1 MKKLFRTA
9 FLLLCLPLFIFST
22 CDTGEEEEAS
32 LNLSCGSSMP
42 SGFHCITAAG
52 KSTTTTYDIPE
63 LFGSWDSDD
72 FDFCV
77 KYNSDG
83 TGTITYKPSAFVTGS
98 VQRIKWGAMVNS
110 KGELLVSGSG
120 TNYIAH
126 ESLDGTP
133 VDAQITLLSFKRST
147 KQWYG
152 FDLVSVSSCPT
163 ASGGSSGTGGSGTGG
178 SGTGG
183 TGTGTTTGQIM
194 FWTAS
199 DQGCGN
205 ITVTVSGSSGVI
217 SKYYASRPSCGAS
230 GCATFTLPAGT
241 YSFTASCSKYT
252 WSDSGLTVTAGGC
265 FTMQLN

>member
-1 MKKLFRTA
+1 M
-9 FLLLCLPLFIFST
+9 
-22 CDTGEEEEAS
+22 GEEEDTE
-32 LNLSCGSSMP
+32 LNLSCGASMP
-42 SGFHCITAAG
+42 SGFQCISAAG
-52 KSTTTTYDIPE
+52 NSTTTTYDVPE

-83 TGTITYKPSAFVTGS
+83 TGTITYKPSAFVQGN

-110 KGELLVSGSG
+110 KGELLVSGQG

-163 ASGGSSGTGGSGTGG
+163 VTGGGTGGTGTGG

-183 TGTGTTTGQIM
+183 TGTGGTGTGGTGTGSTSGQVT
-194 FWTAS
+194 FWIAS
-199 DQGCGN
+199 DLGCGN
-205 ITVTVSGSSGVI
+205 ITVTINGSSALI
-217 SKYYASRPSCGAS
+217 SKYYLATPTCGMS

-252 WSDSGLTVTAGGC
+252 WSDSGLAVTAGGC
-265 FTMQLN
+265 FTMQLK